1 MPRYSSGYAF
11 DHLAMRH
18 LICCLLLLLPS
29 LAGADPC
36 ADLPK
41 PAITIKRLE
50 TPITLNTSYGFRT
63 LTNIGADVARPG
75 HQVLGLTR
83 GNATVHADSK
93 TPTLQDRTGRW
104 ECSSPQIT
112 LSIGYSPMT
121 VYVASEFPPGTC
133 AHQAIHEHEMRHVQA
148 YQAHLEKI
156 EKELSETLNAR
167 FASGTPWRGKAGETA
182 PRLQREFNE
191 RWLPAIQRQ
200 LNAVKVA
207 QALIDTPEEYDRVA
221 DACDGEIRKRL
232 KGR

>member
-1 MPRYSSGYAF
+1 
-11 DHLAMRH
+11 MRP
-18 LICCLLLLLPS
+18 LICCLLLLS
-29 LAGADPC
+29 SGLAGADPC
-36 ADLPK
+36 DDLPK
-41 PAITIKRLE
+41 PAITLKRLE
-50 TPITLNTSYGFRT
+50 APITLNTSYGFRT

-83 GNATVHADSK
+83 GHATVQADSK

-121 VYVASEFPPGTC
+121 VYVAREFPPGTC
-133 AHQAIHEHEMRHVQA
+133 AHQAIYEHEMRHVQA

-156 EKELSETLNAR
+156 EKTLSDTLNER
-167 FASGTPWRGKAGETA
+167 FASGTPWRGRAGETA

-200 LNAVKVA
+200 LKAVEA
-207 QALIDTPEEYDRVA
+207 SQSLIDTPEEYDRVA
-221 DACDGEIRKRL
+221 DACNGEIRKLL
-232 KGR
+232 KVR